1 MSKKRFLYFSIVV
14 MLISVLLLSACAPAA
29 TQAAATEQAT
39 VVPPTAVP
47 PTATVPAD
55 TATPELPAGPQVGGT
70 FVWAVAY
77 DIPTLDPH
85 LTVGHIDAKA
95 EDWLGAGLLFRIS
108 DGNYVPWLAESWEP
122 SADGLSWTFHLR
134 QDVKF
139 HNGAPLTAQ
148 DYAWTFNRM
157 IAPETGSP
165 IAATLV
171 LGLASAEAVDDFTLK
186 LNFSMPNAVLLY
198 NLATNPGLTQPLPQA
213 AFEEM
218 GADAFGHAPIGVGPY
233 KIKEFTTG
241 EKIVLERNPDYNWGP
256 SALENQGPYYIET
269 IEFRMI
275 PEMATI
281 IAGFQAGELDY
292 AWINPK
298 DYVQLQ
304 GIEGLDYFMELEKGT
319 GMTLAMNVQKPPF
332 DDINVRKA
340 FNMIVDRQAL
350 VDIIAVGMGEP
361 LYGPVTPSTEGYWP
375 GVEQIGYTLDLD
387 GAAASLEA
395 SGYTRNADGKW
406 LTPTGEPFKIAFM
419 TNPGWSQTS
428 EVIQAQLQTFGIE
441 TELSQEEYASYKQKQ
456 LDGDYQL
463 SLSNWPYND
472 VGILLVYSSMMTGVM
487 NYNQISDPD
496 LDMYA
501 GALLT
506 VLDKA
511 TRDGAGVA
519 AQQLMIDKAYVV
531 PLYGTDE
538 IYAYNTRI
546 TGIQYNDGL
555 KAPDLS
561 SAYIQP

>member
-1 MSKKRFLYFSIVV
+1 MSKKRFLYLVLAALLTT
-14 MLISVLLLSACAPAA
+14 MLLLSACTPAA
-29 TQAAATEQAT
+29 TETPATEAVAAQ
-39 VVPPTAVP
+39 PTAVP
-47 PTATVPAD
+47 PTATVPVD
-55 TATPELPAGPQVGGT
+55 TATPEPPVGPQVGGT

-77 DIPTLDPH
+77 DISTLDPH

-95 EDWLGAGLLFRIS
+95 EDLLGAGLVFRAD
-108 DGNYVPWLAESWEP
+108 DGTIVPWLAESWEV
-122 SADGLSWTFHLR
+122 SEDSLSWTFHLR

-157 IAPETGSP
+157 INPETGSP
-165 IAATLV
+165 IAAQLV
-171 LGLASAEAVDDFTLK
+171 LGLAGAEAVDDYTLK
-186 LNFSMPNAVLLY
+186 LNFGMPNAVLLY
-198 NLATNPGLTQPLPQA
+198 NLGTNPGFTQPLPQA

-233 KIKEFTTG
+233 KIKEFITG
-241 EKIVLERNPDYNWGP
+241 EKIVLERNADYNWGP
-256 SALENQGPYYIET
+256 AALANTGSYYIEN

-292 AWINPK
+292 AWVNPK

-304 GIEGLDYFMELEKGT
+304 GIEGLDFFMELEKGT

-361 LYGPVTPSTEGYWP
+361 LYGPLTSSTEGYWS
-375 GVEQIGYTLDLD
+375 GVEDIGYTLDLE
-387 GAAASLEA
+387 GAAAALEA
-395 SGYTRNADGKW
+395 SGYTQGADGKW
-406 LTPTGEPFKIAFM
+406 LTPTGEPFKIIFM

-441 TELSQEEYASYKQKQ
+441 TELSQEEYASYKSKQ
-456 LDGDYQL
+456 LAGDYQL

-472 VGILLVYSSMMTGVM
+472 SVILVVYSSMMAGVM

-519 AQQLMIDKAYVV
+519 AQQLIVDKAYVV

-546 TGIQYNDGL
+546 IGITYNSGL